1 MLVQFQFPMTI
12 IIKYFIE
19 QEYKSMWKISG
30 NASWE
35 SIITKADVLEKS
47 DQVMECILIV
57 D

>member
-1 MLVQFQFPMTI
+1 MTMTI

-19 QEYKSMWKISG
+19 QEYKSMWKIGG
-30 NASWE
+30 NSSWD

>member
-1 MLVQFQFPMTI
+1 MTI